1 MSWRRASAGT
11 DVCCLSLATPPHRA
25 RAGLRLR
32 KPPTDDDPDRD
43 INVSQPDFTV
53 ITLPTTL
60 RVPKMRSAFRL
71 THRFHRS
78 LGQGDFGDLAD
89 SFFGIDNGA
98 SVGLE
103 YRFGV
108 MRGLQAGITRT
119 SDRTINLFSQYNV
132 WQQGGSN
139 GKPVGVN
146 LLFSVDGTDNFS
158 DHFSPVLGLAISRE
172 LGTSRRG
179 LFRSDVGARRQPVSD
194 DGDDTDTFIAGI
206 GLRLRVRPTL
216 YLVGEMM
223 PRAGYS
229 PGVNQMA
236 VAIEKRVGGHSFQIN
251 FSNGFQITPGQMTR
265 GGTSND
271 DWYLGF
277 NITRK
282 FF

>member
-1 MSWRRASAGT
+1 MSWRRASLVLT
-11 DVCCLSLATPPHRA
+11 LFLSLAIPGIAFAQDPA
-25 RAGLRLR
+25 P
-32 KPPTDDDPDRD
+32 KPATDDDPDRD

-78 LGQGDFGDLAD
+78 LRQGDFGDLAD

-132 WQQGGSN
+132 WQQSGSS

-158 DHFSPVLGLAISRE
+158 DRFSPVLGLAISRE
-172 LGTSRRG
+172 LGTHG
-179 LFRSDVGARRQPVSD
+179 AVYFDPMWVHNANLFAT

-206 GLRLRVRPTL
+206 GLRLRVLPTL
-216 YLVGEMM
+216 YFVGEIM

-229 PGVNQMA
+229 PGVNQMSIA
-236 VAIEKRVGGHSFQIN
+236 VEKRVGGHSFQIN
-251 FSNGFQITPGQMTR
+251 FSNGFQITPGQVTR

-277 NITRK
+277 NISRK

>member
-1 MSWRRASAGT
+1 MSWRRAST
-11 DVCCLSLATPPHRA
+11 VLTLFVSLAIPALASAQDPA
-25 RAGLRLR
+25 P
-32 KPPTDDDPDRD
+32 KPPVDDPDRD

-60 RVPKMRSAFRL
+60 RLPKFRSSFRL
-71 THRFHRS
+71 THRFARS
-78 LGQGDFGDLAD
+78 LSQGDFGDFAD

-119 SDRTINLFSQYNV
+119 SDRTINLFSEYNV
-132 WQQGGSN
+132 WQQGKST
-139 GKPVGVN
+139 GKPLGVN

-158 DHFSPVLGLAISRE
+158 DQFSPVLGLAISRE
-172 LGTSRRG
+172 LGSH
-179 LFRSDVGARRQPVSD
+179 GAVYFDPMWVHHSNLMA
-194 DGDDTDTFIAGI
+194 GAGEDTDTFIAGI

-216 YLVGEMM
+216 YVVGEIM

-236 VAIEKRVGGHSFQIN
+236 AAIEKRVGGHSFQFN
-251 FSNGFQITPGQMTR
+251 VSNGFQITPGQVTR
-265 GGTSND
+265 GGVSND
-271 DWYLGF
+271 DWFLGF

>member
-1 MSWRRASAGT
+1 MNWRTGT
-11 DVCCLSLATPPHRA
+11 AVLTLLVSLAMPALAVAHDPA
-25 RAGLRLR
+25 S
-32 KPPTDDDPDRD
+32 KPAADDDPDRD

-60 RVPKMRSAFRL
+60 RLPRMRSAFRL
-71 THRFHRS
+71 THRFARS

-132 WQQGGSN
+132 WQQRKDT

-158 DHFSPVLGLAISRE
+158 GHFSPVLGLAISRE
-172 LGTSRRG
+172 LGSHG
-179 LFRSDVGARRQPVSD
+179 AVYFDPMWVHDANLFPSNGE
-194 DGDDTDTFIAGI
+194 DTDTFIAGI
-206 GLRLRVRPTL
+206 GLRLRLRPTL
-216 YLVGEMM
+216 YVVGEIM

-236 VAIEKRVGGHSFQIN
+236 AAIEKRVGGHSFQFN
-251 FSNGFQITPGQMTR
+251 FSNGFQITPGQVTR

-271 DWYLGF
+271 DWFFGF

>member
-1 MSWRRASAGT
+1 VTWRRGT
-11 DVCCLSLATPPHRA
+11 LVLTLVLSLAPALA
-25 RAGLRLR
+25 RAQDPTP
-32 KPPTDDDPDRD
+32 KPVVDDPDRD

-60 RVPKMRSAFRL
+60 RLPRFRSAFRL
-71 THRFHRS
+71 THRFERS

-119 SDRTINLFSQYNV
+119 SNRTINLFTQYNV
-132 WQQGGSN
+132 WQQGK

-146 LLFSVDGTDNFS
+146 LLVSADGTNNFS

-172 LGTSRRG
+172 IGTHG
-179 LFRSDVGARRQPVSD
+179 AVYFDPMWVHAANLFPTAGT
-194 DGDDTDTFIAGI
+194 DTDTFVAGI
-206 GLRLRVRPTL
+206 GLRLRIRPTL

-223 PRAGYS
+223 PRAGYA
-229 PGVNQMA
+229 PGVRQMA
-236 VAIEKRVGGHSFQIN
+236 AALEKRAGGHSFQIN
-251 FSNGFQITPGQMTR
+251 FSNGFQITPGQLPR

-271 DWYLGF
+271 NWYLGF

>member
-1 MSWRRASAGT
+1 MSWRRAGLALTLILALAASAAAQAQ
-11 DVCCLSLATPPHRA
+11 DPAPAP
-25 RAGLRLR
+25 
-32 KPPTDDDPDRD
+32 KPAADDDPDRD
-43 INVSQPDFTV
+43 INISQPDFTV

-60 RVPKMRSAFRL
+60 RLPKMRSAFRL

-89 SFFGIDNGA
+89 SAFGIDNGA

-103 YRFGV
+103 YRFGI

-132 WQQGGSN
+132 SQQSASRW
-139 GKPVGVN
+139 VGVN
-146 LLFSVDGTDNFS
+146 VLFSVDGTDNFS
-158 DHFSPVLGLAISRE
+158 DRFSPVLGLVISRE
-172 LGTSRRG
+172 LGSHG
-179 LFRSDVGARRQPVSD
+179 AVYFDPMWVHGANLFQTDGA
-194 DGDDTDTFIAGI
+194 DTDTFIGGI
-206 GLRLRVRPTL
+206 GLRLRVLRTL

-223 PRAGYS
+223 PRAGYN

-236 VAIEKRVGGHSFQIN
+236 FAVEKRVGGHSFQIN
-251 FSNGFQITPGQMTR
+251 FSNGLQITPGQVTR
-265 GGTSND
+265 GGTSNN

>member
-1 MSWRRASAGT
+1 MSWRRASLVFT
-11 DVCCLSLATPPHRA
+11 VFLSLAAPGIAHAQDPA
-25 RAGLRLR
+25 P
-32 KPPTDDDPDRD
+32 KPATDDDPDRD

-60 RVPKMRSAFRL
+60 RVPKMRSSFRL

-103 YRFGV
+103 YRFGL
-108 MRGLQAGITRT
+108 MSGLQVGITRT

-132 WQQGGSN
+132 WQQTGSSR
-139 GKPVGVN
+139 KPVGVN
-146 LLFSVDGTDNFS
+146 LLFSVDGTNNFS
-158 DHFSPVLGLAISRE
+158 DRFSPVLGLAISRE
-172 LGTSRRG
+172 LGTHG
-179 LFRSDVGARRQPVSD
+179 AVYFDPMWVHDANLFENNTE
-194 DGDDTDTFIAGI
+194 DTDTFIAGI
-206 GLRLRVRPTL
+206 GLRLRVLPTL
-216 YLVGEMM
+216 YLVGEIM

-229 PGVNQMA
+229 PGVNQMSFA
-236 VAIEKRVGGHSFQIN
+236 VEKRVGGHSFQIN
-251 FSNGFQITPGQMTR
+251 FSNGFQITPGQVTR

-277 NITRK
+277 NISRK

>member
-1 MSWRRASAGT
+1 VSWRRAST
-11 DVCCLSLATPPHRA
+11 LLILVSLIAPATVLAQASPPSVA
-25 RAGLRLR
+25 
-32 KPPTDDDPDRD
+32 DDDPDRD

-60 RVPKMRSAFRL
+60 RVPRMRSAFRL

-98 SVGLE
+98 SIGLE
-103 YRFGV
+103 YRFGL
-108 MRGLQAGITRT
+108 MRGLQVGLTRT
-119 SDRTINLFSQYNV
+119 NDRTINLFTQYNV
-132 WQQGGSN
+132 WQQGAER
-139 GKPVGVN
+139 PVGV
-146 LLFSVDGTDNFS
+146 SVLVSADGTDNFS
-158 DHFSPVLGLAISRE
+158 DRFSPVLGLAISRE
-172 LGTSRRG
+172 LGSH
-179 LFRSDVGARRQPVSD
+179 GAVYFDPMWVHD
-194 DGDDTDTFIAGI
+194 ANPFPTGGADTDTFVAGI

-223 PRAGYS
+223 PRAGYK

-236 VAIEKRVGGHSFQIN
+236 AAIEKRVGGHSFQIN
-251 FSNGFQITPGQMTR
+251 VSNGFQITPGQVTR
-265 GGTSND
+265 GGTAND

>member
-1 MSWRRASAGT
+1 MSWRRAG
-11 DVCCLSLATPPHRA
+11 VLLMLLLLVVPATVAAQGAPAAIPEE
-25 RAGLRLR
+25 
-32 KPPTDDDPDRD
+32 DDPDRD
-43 INVSQPDFTV
+43 MNVAQPDFTL

-60 RVPKMRSAFRL
+60 RVPRFKSAFRL
-71 THRFHRS
+71 THRFNRP

-108 MRGLQAGITRT
+108 MRGLQVGITRT
-119 SDRTINLFSQYNV
+119 SDRTINLFTQYNV
-132 WQQGGSN
+132 WQQGD

-146 LLFSVDGTDNFS
+146 VLAAADGTNNFR
-158 DHFSPVLGLAISRE
+158 DVYSPVLGLVISRE
-172 LGTSRRG
+172 FGG
-179 LFRSDVGARRQPVSD
+179 FGAVYFDPMWVHDANQFPTA
-194 DGDDTDTFIAGI
+194 GADTDTFVAGI
-206 GLRLRVRPTL
+206 GLRLRIRPTL

-223 PRAGYS
+223 PRAGYT

-236 VAIEKRVGGHSFQIN
+236 AAIEKRVGGHSFQIN
-251 FSNGFQITPGQMTR
+251 FSNGFQITPGQVTR

>member
-1 MSWRRASAGT
+1 MNWRRAGVLLLLLFVVPVT
-11 DVCCLSLATPPHRA
+11 ATGQA
-25 RAGLRLR
+25 
-32 KPPTDDDPDRD
+32 PTAAIPEEDDPDRD
-43 INVSQPDFTV
+43 MNVAQPDFTL

-60 RVPKMRSAFRL
+60 RVPRFKSAFRL
-71 THRFHRS
+71 THRFNRP

-108 MRGLQAGITRT
+108 MRGLQVGITRT
-119 SDRTINLFSQYNV
+119 SDRTINLFTQYNI
-132 WQQGGSN
+132 WQQGSGR
-139 GKPVGVN
+139 PVGLNV
-146 LLFSVDGTDNFS
+146 LAGADGTNNFR
-158 DHFSPVLGLAISRE
+158 DVYSPVLGLVISRE
-172 LGTSRRG
+172 FGG
-179 LFRSDVGARRQPVSD
+179 FGAVYFDPMWVHDANQSPTP
-194 DGDDTDTFIAGI
+194 GADTDTFVAGF
-206 GLRLRVRPTL
+206 GLRLRIRPTL

-223 PRAGYS
+223 PRAGYA
-229 PGVNQMA
+229 PGVSQMA
-236 VAIEKRVGGHSFQIN
+236 AAIEKRVGGHSFQVN
-251 FSNGFQITPGQMTR
+251 FSNGFQITPGQVTR

>member
-1 MSWRRASAGT
+1 VTWRRGPLVLAL
-11 DVCCLSLATPPHRA
+11 VLSLAPALA
-25 RAGLRLR
+25 RAQAPPP
-32 KPPTDDDPDRD
+32 KPVVDDPDRD

-60 RVPKMRSAFRL
+60 RVPRFKSAFRF
-71 THRFHRS
+71 THRFERS

-119 SDRTINLFSQYNV
+119 SNRTINLFTQYNV
-132 WQQGGSN
+132 WLQGK
-139 GKPVGVN
+139 GKPLGVN
-146 LLFSVDGTDNFS
+146 LLVSADGTNNFS
-158 DHFSPVLGLAISRE
+158 GHFSPVLGLAISRE
-172 LGTSRRG
+172 LGTHG
-179 LFRSDVGARRQPVSD
+179 AVYFDPMWVHAANLFPTAGA
-194 DGDDTDTFIAGI
+194 DTDTFVAGI

-223 PRAGYS
+223 PRAGYA
-229 PGVNQMA
+229 PGVRQMA
-236 VAIEKRVGGHSFQIN
+236 AALEKRAGGHSFQLN
-251 FSNGFQITPGQMTR
+251 FSNGFQITPGQLPR

-271 DWYLGF
+271 NWYLGF
-277 NITRK
+277 NISRK

>member
-1 MSWRRASAGT
+1 MSWRRASLFFT
-11 DVCCLSLATPPHRA
+11 LCLSLASIASAQDPAP
-25 RAGLRLR
+25 
-32 KPPTDDDPDRD
+32 KPAADDDPDRD

-60 RVPKMRSAFRL
+60 RVPKMRSSFRL

-132 WQQGGSN
+132 WQQRVSA
-139 GKPVGVN
+139 GKPVGVS

-158 DHFSPVLGLAISRE
+158 DHFSPVFGLAISRE
-172 LGTSRRG
+172 LGTHG
-179 LFRSDVGARRQPVSD
+179 AVYFDPMWVHNANLFATGAE
-194 DGDDTDTFIAGI
+194 DTDTFIAGI

-216 YLVGEMM
+216 YLVGEIM
-223 PRAGYS
+223 PRAGYN

-236 VAIEKRVGGHSFQIN
+236 AAIEKRVGGHSFQIN
-251 FSNGFQITPGQMTR
+251 VSNGFQITPGQVTR
-265 GGTSND
+265 GGASND
-271 DWYLGF
+271 DWFLGF
-277 NITRK
+277 NISRK

>member
-1 MSWRRASAGT
+1 MSRWRTSAVLALLVSLT
-11 DVCCLSLATPPHRA
+11 LATIA
-25 RAGLRLR
+25 RAQD
-32 KPPTDDDPDRD
+32 PAPAPVVDDDPDRD

-53 ITLPTTL
+53 VTLPTTL
-60 RVPKMRSAFRL
+60 RVPKFRSAFRL

-78 LGQGDFGDLAD
+78 LGQGGFGDLAD

-103 YRFGV
+103 YRFGL
-108 MRGLQAGITRT
+108 MRGLQVGITRT

-132 WQQGGSN
+132 WQQSAD
-139 GKPVGVN
+139 KVVGLNV
-146 LLFSVDGTDNFS
+146 LVSVDGTNNFS
-158 DHFSPVLGLAISRE
+158 DKYSPVLGLVVSRE
-172 LGTSRRG
+172 LGSHG
-179 LFRSDVGARRQPVSD
+179 SVYFDPMWVHDANLFPS
-194 DGDDTDTFIAGI
+194 DGDDTDTFVAGI

-216 YLVGEMM
+216 YAVGEIM
-223 PRAGYS
+223 PRAGYK

-236 VAIEKRVGGHSFQIN
+236 FAIEKRVGGHSFQIN
-251 FSNGFQITPGQMTR
+251 VQNGFQITPGQVTR

-271 DWYLGF
+271 DWYIGF

>member
-1 MSWRRASAGT
+1 MNGRRAAVLLMLLLAVPSTVFAQ
-11 DVCCLSLATPPHRA
+11 ATPPVV
-25 RAGLRLR
+25 
-32 KPPTDDDPDRD
+32 TQEDDPDRD
-43 INVSQPDFTV
+43 MNVSQPDFTL

-60 RVPKMRSAFRL
+60 RVPRLKSAFRL
-71 THRFHRS
+71 THRFNRP

-108 MRGLQAGITRT
+108 MRGLQVGLTRT
-119 SDRTINLFSQYNV
+119 SDRTINLFTQYNL
-132 WQQGGSN
+132 WQQAA
-139 GKPVGVN
+139 GKPVGINV
-146 LLFSVDGTDNFS
+146 LAAMDGTNNFR
-158 DHFSPVLGLAISRE
+158 DVYSPVLGLVISRE
-172 LGTSRRG
+172 FGG
-179 LFRSDVGARRQPVSD
+179 FGAVYFDPMWVHD
-194 DGDDTDTFIAGI
+194 ANLAPAGGADTDTFVAGF
-206 GLRLRVRPTL
+206 GVRLRIRPTL

-223 PRAGYS
+223 PRAGYK

-236 VAIEKRVGGHSFQIN
+236 AAIEKRVGGHSFQIN
-251 FSNGFQITPGQMTR
+251 VSNGFQITPGQVTR

>member
-1 MSWRRASAGT
+1 MSWRRASVLVILLLAF
-11 DVCCLSLATPPHRA
+11 ATPVPA
-25 RAGLRLR
+25 QSPDQPPA
-32 KPPTDDDPDRD
+32 KPATADDPDRD

-60 RVPKMRSAFRL
+60 RLPRMRSAFRL
-71 THRFHRS
+71 THRFHRP
-78 LGQGDFGDLAD
+78 LGQGDVGDLAD

-103 YRFGV
+103 YRFGI

-119 SDRTINLFSQYNV
+119 SDRTINLFSQYNM
-132 WQQGGSN
+132 WQQRPGR
-139 GKPVGVN
+139 PVGVN

-158 DHFSPVLGLAISRE
+158 DKFSPVLGLAISRE
-172 LGTSRRG
+172 LGSHG
-179 LFRSDVGARRQPVSD
+179 AVYFDPMWVHDANLFPTPGAN
-194 DGDDTDTFIAGI
+194 TDTFIGGI

-216 YLVGEMM
+216 YVVGEMM
-223 PRAGYS
+223 PRAGYA
-229 PGVNQMA
+229 PGVKQMA
-236 VAIEKRVGGHSFQIN
+236 AAIEKRAGGHSFQFN
-251 FSNGFQITPGQMTR
+251 FSNGFQITPGQLTR
-265 GGTSND
+265 GGTSNQ

>member
-1 MSWRRASAGT
+1 MSLRGTGALLLLLLVSPAAGWAQAPA
-11 DVCCLSLATPPHRA
+11 ATA
-25 RAGLRLR
+25 VV
-32 KPPTDDDPDRD
+32 DDPDRD

-60 RVPKMRSAFRL
+60 RVPRLKSAFRL
-71 THRFHRS
+71 THRFNRP
-78 LGQGDFGDLAD
+78 LGDGDFGALAD

-98 SVGLE
+98 GVGLE

-108 MRGLQAGITRT
+108 MRGWQAGITRT
-119 SDRTINLFSQYNV
+119 SDRTINLFTQYNV
-132 WQQGGSN
+132 WQQQS

-146 LLFSVDGTDNFS
+146 VLVAADGTNNFS
-158 DHFSPVLGLAISRE
+158 DVYSPVLGLVISRE
-172 LGTSRRG
+172 LGSHG
-179 LFRSDVGARRQPVSD
+179 AVYFDPMWVHDANLFPTAGA
-194 DGDDTDTFIAGI
+194 DTDTFVAGI

-223 PRAGYS
+223 PRAGYA
-229 PGVNQMA
+229 PGVDQMA
-236 VAIEKRVGGHSFQIN
+236 FAVEKRAGGHSFQLN
-251 FSNGFQITPGQMTR
+251 FSNGFQITPGQIAR

>member
-1 MSWRRASAGT
+1 VIRRPFSVLVLLSVVLG
-11 DVCCLSLATPPHRA
+11 VCTAA
-25 RAGLRLR
+25 RAQSAAPAGE
-32 KPPTDDDPDRD
+32 DDPDRD

-60 RVPKMRSAFRL
+60 RVPRMKSSFRL
-71 THRFHRS
+71 THRFHRP

-89 SFFGIDNGA
+89 SAFGVDSGA

-108 MRGLQAGITRT
+108 MRGLQAGLTRT
-119 SDRTINLFSQYNV
+119 SDRTINLFTQYNV
-132 WQQGGSN
+132 WQQSAGHV
-139 GKPVGVN
+139 VGVN
-146 LLFSVDGTDNFS
+146 VLASIDGTNNFR
-158 DHFSPVLGLAISRE
+158 DAYSPVLGLVISRE
-172 LGTSRRG
+172 LGRH
-179 LFRSDVGARRQPVSD
+179 GAVYFDPMWVHD
-194 DGDDTDTFIAGI
+194 ANLTPANGADTDTFIGGV
-206 GLRLRVRPTL
+206 GLRVRIRPTL
-216 YLVGEMM
+216 YVVGEMM
-223 PRAGYS
+223 PRAGYK

-236 VAIEKRVGGHSFQIN
+236 AAIEKRSGGHSFQIN
-251 FSNGFQITPGQMTR
+251 FSNGFQITPGQVTR

>member
-1 MSWRRASAGT
+1 VSWRRA
-11 DVCCLSLATPPHRA
+11 CLALTMVLALVVPAAAQAPDPA
-25 RAGLRLR
+25 P
-32 KPPTDDDPDRD
+32 KPAADDDPDRD

-60 RVPKMRSAFRL
+60 RVPKMRSSFRL

-78 LGQGDFGDLAD
+78 LRQGDFGDLAD

-132 WQQGGSN
+132 WQQRA
-139 GKPVGVN
+139 GKWVGVN

-158 DHFSPVLGLAISRE
+158 DRFSPTLGLAISRE
-172 LGTSRRG
+172 LGSHG
-179 LFRSDVGARRQPVSD
+179 AVYFDPMWVHDANLFATG
-194 DGDDTDTFIAGI
+194 GDDTDTFIAGI

-236 VAIEKRVGGHSFQIN
+236 FAVEKRVGGHSFQVN
-251 FSNGFQITPGQMTR
+251 FSNGFQITPGQLTR

-271 DWYLGF
+271 DWFLGF